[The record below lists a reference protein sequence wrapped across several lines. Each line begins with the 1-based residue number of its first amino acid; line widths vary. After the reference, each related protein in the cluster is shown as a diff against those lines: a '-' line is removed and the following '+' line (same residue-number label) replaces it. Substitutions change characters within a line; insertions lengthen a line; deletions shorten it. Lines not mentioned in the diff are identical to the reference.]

1 MAVKTK
7 RECFV
12 KPICIS
18 DQNDG
23 SYSVVRLKCVCVCF
37 AIWKSYWV
45 ALSLGNHSHPCSG
58 TVTVTLNLLDPKTQP
73 YWGASWS
80 SCMSNLLSLASVVF
94 LLIMWKDRVDGYS
107 VCFISFYCAT
117 HMWIVRHCCHNVSGC
132 LSHASIVSKW
142 IKISS
147 DFFLG
152 LVALPLLF
160 SNTIWWLQNSNGKGS
175 LSLGWIR

>member
-1 MAVKTK
+1 MCVFCDL
-7 RECFV
+7 EVLLGCSLFG
-12 KPICIS
+12 KPFSPMFWNCDS
-18 DQNDG
+18 DLEPFGPKNT
-23 SYSVVRLKCVCVCF
+23 
-37 AIWKSYWV
+37 
-45 ALSLGNHSHPCSG
+45 ALLGCLVIIMYVEFTEPSFG
-58 TVTVTLNLLDPKTQP
+58 RF
-73 YWGASWS
+73 
-80 SCMSNLLSLASVVF
+80 F

-107 VCFISFYCAT
+107 FCFISFYCAT

-147 DFFLG
+147 DFFLC